1 MTSRRK
7 PWLALL
13 PLCLA
18 ALGAG
23 APGIAATA
31 GAAGTAAVQGTAHL
45 DWGLRLIREVTPA
58 TNAYASRP
66 TVVTWAGV
74 DGASES
80 RNRSVCS
87 SLVAHLLMQAQGYRK
102 ADFKR
107 WMGTTFPQAQDFHDA
122 IAAGHGFT
130 RIDAVSRIRPGDIVA
145 IKYPPGSH
153 PTGHVLVVVEPPA
166 ARPPT
171 PPEAPGTVQYELR
184 ILDSSRTGHGPTDTR
199 HYAKGKFHSGV
210 GQGLLRLYVTPAG
223 RIAAYSWS
231 VTKASQLYSMTD
243 RDLVVGRLDGTILP
257 GTAKDVPAAAE
268 DEPEGDLEPPG

>member
-1 MTSRRK
+1 M
-7 PWLALL
+7 PWLAFL

-23 APGIAATA
+23 TPGIA
-31 GAAGTAAVQGTAHL
+31 GNAGTAAQRTAHL

-74 DGASES
+74 DGAAES
-80 RNRSVCS
+80 CNRSVCS
-87 SLVAHLLMQAQGYRK
+87 SLVAHLLMQAHGYRK

-122 IAAGHGFT
+122 IAAAHGFT

-171 PPEAPGTVQYELR
+171 PPEAPGVTWKVDLTGNLTFTVT
-184 ILDSSRTGHGPTDTR
+184 LDPQDAIQDTKR
-199 HYAKGKFHSGV
+199 ANNQASLAFTAAAI
-210 GQGLLRLYVTPAG
+210 QQADVT
-223 RIAAYSWS
+223 
-231 VTKASQLYSMTD
+231 
-243 RDLVVGRLDGTILP
+243 VGR
-257 GTAKDVPAAAE
+257 
-268 DEPEGDLEPPG
+268 GDLTLWPNPGLEGQPLTASATGRDDRRRPVSAHGCAGGE